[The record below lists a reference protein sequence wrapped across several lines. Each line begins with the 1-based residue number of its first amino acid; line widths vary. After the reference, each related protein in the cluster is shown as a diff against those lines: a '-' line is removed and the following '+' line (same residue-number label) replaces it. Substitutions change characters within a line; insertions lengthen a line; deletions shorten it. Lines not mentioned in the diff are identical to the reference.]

1 MSTPTPGPASSSS
14 APRRAPSRLKLV
26 FWLLIVPLA
35 LVAAY
40 FAIVLNWSYS
50 SGERAGW
57 VQKFSRKGWLCK
69 TWEGEM
75 AMVTMPGSIPEKF
88 PFTVWDDNVAA
99 QINRVMG
106 KRVTLHYE
114 QKVGLPT
121 TCFGET
127 RHFVTG
133 VVAVDEIPL
142 GPGLVVP
149 VPGQSPAAAPPP
161 ASPAAPGPASSAPST
176 PVPAPASEYTLPA
189 PAEPPASPPAPPASK

>member
-1 MSTPTPGPASSSS
+1 MSTPTPGPSIVPAS
-14 APRRAPSRLKLV
+14 RRGPSRLKLL
-26 FWLLIVPLA
+26 FWLIIVPLA
-35 LVAAY
+35 LAALYFFVA
-40 FAIVLNWSYS
+40 LNWNFS

-57 VQKFSRKGWLCK
+57 VQKFSKKGWLCK

-75 AMVTMPGSIPEKF
+75 AMVTMPGSSSEKF
-88 PFTVWDDNVAA
+88 MFTVLDDKVAE

-114 QKVGLPT
+114 EKVGLPT

-133 VVAVDEIPL
+133 VATVDEIPL

-149 VPGQSPAAAPPP
+149 VPGAPATPPP
-161 ASPAAPGPASSAPST
+161 ATTPPAAPASSPPALT
-176 PVPAPASEYTLPA
+176 PAPASEYTLPSTT
-189 PAEPPASPPAPPASK
+189 EASPPAASK